1 MRTIAAVVA
10 GTVAGLGIFA
20 GVFGLWMVCGADPHQ
35 DPLLS
40 FRFPFPF
47 RRTRR

>member
-20 GVFGLWMVCGADPHQ
+20 GAFGLWMVFGADPDK
-35 DPLLS
+35 DPLIS
-40 FRFPFPF
+40 F
-47 RRTRR
+47 